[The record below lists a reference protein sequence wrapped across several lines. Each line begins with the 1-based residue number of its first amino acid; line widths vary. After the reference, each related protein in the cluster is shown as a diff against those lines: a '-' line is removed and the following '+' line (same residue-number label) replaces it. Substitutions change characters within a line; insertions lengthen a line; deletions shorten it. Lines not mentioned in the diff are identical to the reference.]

1 MFKKTK
7 FYINRGG
14 TYHEHIRSIHIQF
27 ITFLYTSFC
36 KHELKGSIYMKND
49 KKQKGLS
56 QFLRLMVETKP
67 SKMMVGIA
75 LCLSLTTTGV
85 GLLVPLFTANLVN
98 DFSIS
103 SLNARNITIVVIAI
117 LAQALASGFSI
128 YLLNRIG
135 QSVVAGIRKKLWK
148 KLLVLPVSYFDEHPS
163 GETVSRMTND
173 TSIVKELISQHLAN
187 FISGTISIIGSIVVL
202 FILDWKMTCIMFIAF
217 PLAAFILIPL
227 GKTMHKISKG
237 MQDETATFTAVLQQV
252 LSEIRLMKSSNAEKF
267 EYQNGKQRIMNLFH
281 FGLRE
286 AKVQSVLG
294 PIISLVMMTL
304 LVLLLGYG
312 GMRVSAGALTTGALV
327 AFIMYLFQIIMPM
340 AQMATFFT
348 HFQKATGATERIIT
362 ILEAPVEPDAT
373 EEVQN
378 MNDTIKVERVHYSY
392 NGEDQILKD
401 ISFQVEAGKVTAIVG
416 PSGSGKTT
424 LFSLF
429 ERFYT
434 PNDGSITIGGQSIND
449 FSLHSWRSQIGYVS
463 QESPIVSG
471 TIRDNIMY
479 GLDRDISDEEL
490 NTVAKMAYADQFI
503 ADLPNGFDTEVG
515 ERGMKLSGGQ
525 RQRIAIARAF
535 LRNPKIL
542 MLDEATS
549 SLDSK
554 SEKVVQQALNDLM
567 KGRTTIVIAHR
578 LSTIIGSDQIIFL
591 EKGLITGSGRH
602 LELYKSHALYREF
615 ADQQLH
621 TIEIA

>member
-1 MFKKTK
+1 
-7 FYINRGG
+7 
-14 TYHEHIRSIHIQF
+14 
-27 ITFLYTSFC
+27 
-36 KHELKGSIYMKND
+36 MKQEKN
-49 KKQKGLS
+49 QKGWRP
-56 QFLRLMVETKP
+56 FLQLVQQANPPKLLI
-67 SKMMVGIA
+67 SIA
-75 LCLSLTTTGV
+75 ILLSLVTTGV
-85 GLLVPLFTANLVN
+85 GLLVPLFTKNLVN

-103 SLNARNITIVVIAI
+103 AINAKSISFLVVAI

-135 QSVVAGIRKKLWK
+135 QTVVASIRDRLWK

-173 TSIVKELISQHLAN
+173 TSVVKDLISDHLAN
-187 FISGTISIIGSIVVL
+187 FVAGIISIVGSIIVL
-202 FILDWKMTCIMFIAF
+202 FILDWKMTLVMFIAI
-217 PLAAFILIPL
+217 PIAAAILVPL
-227 GKTMHKISKG
+227 GKKMYKIAKG
-237 MQDETATFTAVLQQV
+237 TQDETAKFTAVLQQV
-252 LSEIRLMKSSNAEKF
+252 LSEIRLVKSSNAEEV
-267 EYQNGKQRIMNLFH
+267 EYANGRRGITNLFN

-286 AKVQSVLG
+286 AKVQSLIG

-312 GMRVSAGALTTGALV
+312 GMRVSSGALTAGSLV

-340 AQMATFFT
+340 AQMASFFT
-348 HFQKATGATERIIT
+348 HFQKATGATERIID
-362 ILEAPVEPDAT
+362 ILELAPEPNAADDVEHVDA
-373 EEVQN
+373 
-378 MNDTIKVERVHYSY
+378 DLKVEHVNYSY
-392 NGEDQILKD
+392 NEKDTILHD
-401 ISFQVEAGKVTAIVG
+401 INFTIQSGKVTAIVG

-429 ERFYT
+429 ERYYQ
-434 PNDGSITIGGQSIND
+434 PNSGRITIGDKSIND
-449 FSLHSWRSQIGYVS
+449 FSLTSWRSHIGYVS

-471 TIRDNIMY
+471 TIRDNICY
-479 GLDRDISDEEL
+479 GLRREVTDEEIQ
-490 NTVAKMAYADQFI
+490 TVAKMAYADQFI
-503 ADLPNGFDTEVG
+503 ADLPNGYSTEVG

-535 LRNPKIL
+535 LRNPEIL

-567 KGRTTIVIAHR
+567 NGRTTIVIAHR
-578 LSTIIGSDQIIFL
+578 LSTVIDSDQIIFL
-591 EKGLITGSGRH
+591 EKGKITGSGTH
-602 LELYKSHALYREF
+602 AELYQSHPLYKEF

-621 TIEIA
+621 RVEE

>member
-1 MFKKTK
+1 MKQTKEKKGW
-7 FYINRGG
+7 R
-14 TYHEHIRSIHIQF
+14 
-27 ITFLYTSFC
+27 
-36 KHELKGSIYMKND
+36 
-49 KKQKGLS
+49 
-56 QFLRLMVETKP
+56 QFLQLVQQTKP
-67 SKMMVGIA
+67 SKLMIGIA
-75 LCLSLTTTGV
+75 LILSLTTTGV
-85 GLLVPLFTANLVN
+85 GLLVPLFTKNLVN
-98 DFSIS
+98 DFSMS
-103 SLNARNITIVVIAI
+103 ALNAKNVSFLVIAI

-135 QSVVAGIRKKLWK
+135 QSVVASIRDRLWK

-173 TSIVKELISQHLAN
+173 TSVVKELISDHLAN
-187 FISGTISIIGSIVVL
+187 FVAGIISIIGSIIVL
-202 FILDWKMTCIMFIAF
+202 FILDWKMTLMMFISI
-217 PLAAFILIPL
+217 PLAALILVPL
-227 GKTMHKISKG
+227 GKSMYKISKG
-237 MQDETATFTAVLQQV
+237 TQDETAKFTAILQQV
-252 LSEIRLMKSSNAEKF
+252 LSEIRLVKSSNAEEK
-267 EYQNGKQRIMNLFH
+267 EYGNGKRGITNLLH
-281 FGLRE
+281 FGLKE
-286 AKVQSVLG
+286 AKVQSLIS
-294 PIISLVMMTL
+294 PIITLVMMIL

-312 GMRVSAGALTTGALV
+312 GMRVSSGALTAGSLV

-340 AQMATFFT
+340 AQMANFFT
-348 HFQKATGATERIIT
+348 QFQKATGATERIIA
-362 ILEAPVEPDAT
+362 ILESEKELDAA

-378 MNDTIKVERVHYSY
+378 IHESIKVEHVNYSY
-392 NGEDQILKD
+392 NMKDQILKD
-401 ISFQVEAGKVTAIVG
+401 INFNIEAGKVTAIVG

-429 ERFYT
+429 ERFYS
-434 PNDGSITIGGQSIND
+434 PNSGRISIGGKSIND
-449 FSLHSWRSQIGYVS
+449 FSLSSWRSQIGYVS

-471 TIRDNIMY
+471 TIRDNICY
-479 GLDRDISDEEL
+479 GMNREVTDEEIAI
-490 NTVAKMAYADQFI
+490 VAKMAYADQFI
-503 ADLPNGFDTEVG
+503 ADLPNGYDTEVG

-578 LSTIIGSDQIIFL
+578 LSTVIDSDQIIFL
-591 EKGLITGSGRH
+591 EKGRITGSGTH
-602 LELYKSHALYREF
+602 QELYQSHDLYREF

-621 TIEIA
+621 KIEME